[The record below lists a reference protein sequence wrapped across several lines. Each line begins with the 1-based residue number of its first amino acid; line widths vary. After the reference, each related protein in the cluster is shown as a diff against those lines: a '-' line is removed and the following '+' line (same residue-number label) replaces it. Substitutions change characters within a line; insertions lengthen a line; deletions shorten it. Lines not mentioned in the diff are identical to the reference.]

1 MIPIKNIRI
10 QPRWIG
16 KERKKQTN
24 KQCTDTTSLMD
35 QDSIY
40 VYYYISKNKHIQI
53 YETQINLSSY
63 NYK

>member
-1 MIPIKNIRI
+1 MILIKNIRI

-40 VYYYISKNKHIQI
+40 VYYYISKNKHI
-53 YETQINLSSY
+53 
-63 NYK
+63 